1 VRFLETSGVSSVH
14 NLSARV
20 AAFVT
25 DRVVPAEPV
34 LVAGGRAAAHAMT
47 GLQQAARDVQLWTLP
62 LPAHLGGHGL
72 DLTAYAPLAEVEGH
86 SDFGP
91 TALGS
96 DLLLD
101 ATMLDRHATATVR
114 DRYLTPM
121 TIGAAAPSFAMTEPG
136 HPGSDPATL
145 TTTAIRHGDTWHV
158 TGRKWFTSRA
168 ATATFTT
175 VVCRTD
181 PDADTRDAFSLIIV
195 PTDAPGYHI
204 VREVPVLGAG
214 GQYEI
219 SLDVQVPADHLLGE
233 PGQGLRIVGERLA
246 LGRTLR
252 CLRWLGQADRAYQLM
267 LARLRDR
274 RVHGRPLS
282 EQQLIH
288 AFVFDSH
295 ADIAAART
303 LTHVA
308 VQAVAAGGDTRVAVG
323 TAKVLTARALHAA
336 VDRAIQIYGAEG
348 LTNDTPLP
356 MLARTARAARIL
368 DGPDELH
375 VTTVA
380 RRLLTP
386 PR

>member
-1 VRFLETSGVSSVH
+1 MN
-14 NLSARV
+14 NLPARV

-34 LVAGGRAAAHAMT
+34 LVAGGPAAAHVMT
-47 GLQQAARDVQLWTLP
+47 ELQQAARAVGLWTLP

-72 DLTAYAPLAEVEGH
+72 DLTTYAPLAELEGH

-91 TALGS
+91 TAIGS

-101 ATMLDRHATATVR
+101 ATMLDRHATPTVR

-121 TIGAAAPSFAMTEPG
+121 TTGATAPSFAMTEPG
-136 HPGSDPATL
+136 HPGSDPSTL
-145 TTTAIRHGDTWHV
+145 TTTATRHGDTWHV

-168 ATATFTT
+168 ATAGFTT

-181 PDADTRDAFSLIIV
+181 PDADTREAISLIVV

-204 VREVPVLGAG
+204 VREIPALGAG

-219 SLDVQVPADHLLGE
+219 TLDVDVPADHLLGE
-233 PGQGLRIVGERLA
+233 PGQGLRIIGERLA

-252 CLRWLGQADRAYQLM
+252 CLRWLGQADRAYRLM
-267 LARLRDR
+267 LTRLRDR
-274 RVHGRPLS
+274 RVHGRPLG
-282 EQQLIH
+282 EQQLLH
-288 AFVFDSH
+288 ALVFDSH
-295 ADIAAART
+295 ADIAAARA
-303 LTHVA
+303 LTHAA
-308 VQAVAAGGDTRVAVG
+308 VRAVAAGGDTRIAVG
-323 TAKVLTARALHAA
+323 TAKVVTARALHAV
-336 VDRAIQIYGAEG
+336 VDRAIQIHGAEG
-348 LTNDTPLP
+348 LTDDTPLP
-356 MLARTARAARIL
+356 MLSRAARAARIL

-375 VTTVA
+375 VTSVA
-380 RRLLTP
+380 RRLLRG